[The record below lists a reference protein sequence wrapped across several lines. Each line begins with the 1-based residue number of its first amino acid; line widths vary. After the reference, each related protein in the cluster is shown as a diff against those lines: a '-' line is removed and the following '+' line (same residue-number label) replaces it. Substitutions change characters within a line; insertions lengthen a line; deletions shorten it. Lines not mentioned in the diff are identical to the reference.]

1 MMPLP
6 ETLFGDASAR
16 LPLFDDLSDEA
27 IDRLAAGGFGRGLL
41 TAALRARLRKAGFTD
56 MGALARAT
64 PAELMAVR
72 KIGPVRVLT
81 IRAHVLG
88 ELARLVPGARAA
100 HDGDATDRR
109 RLDRLRG
116 LPAGPLPLVG
126 IVAERFGPAG
136 PTWADLVS
144 MRRAEAIQAL
154 GIAAA
159 DLDAIVSALVLT
171 LLPAPPRT
179 LPVAA
184 MREEDT
190 APETKAGRVHAELQL
205 ARDREW
211 EEAAPVTGAR
221 PSERRRR
228 S

>member
-6 ETLFGDASAR
+6 ETLFGEACAR
-16 LPLFDDLSDEA
+16 LPLFDGLSDEA

-41 TAALRARLRKAGFTD
+41 TAALRARLRKAGLAD

-88 ELARLVPGARAA
+88 ELARRVPGARAA

-109 RLDRLRG
+109 RLDRLRA

-126 IVAERFGPAG
+126 TIAERFGPDG
-136 PTWADLVS
+136 PTWADLAS
-144 MRRAEAIQAL
+144 MRRAEAIRAL

-171 LLPAPPRT
+171 LLPDPPRS

-190 APETKAGRVHAELQL
+190 APETRAGRVCVELQR
-205 ARDREW
+205 ARDQEW
-211 EEAAPVTGAR
+211 EAAAPATGAS